1 MSFAY
6 TLANLTNS
14 LPELT
19 CKLNSELQT
28 KEPHFTRTND
38 RISTTDWQSV
48 PQTADVYSN
57 VEPMQDTGEECVATF
72 PVASYLTPL
81 LFLAIRPLTNGV
93 DIMAQLSLERVKK
106 RIEDLGKFQMN
117 QTITLQDAEI
127 MRLRSRLRAFQ
138 ARIVETKSLWEGRIN
153 QVETKLE
160 MTRHRLH
167 AVVQKGQKM
176 VNKLKREHAS
186 RLESIRELHA
196 EDVRTLNRD
205 ADRLVRTS
213 ELSAMLD
220 EDETE
225 SLATQRIQSMS
236 LEISR
241 LNNEAAELDPRTK
254 YVQRKIS
261 RKEIKAKAFQR
272 RIADLSDAIR
282 EEQEYRAESRR
293 RHEEQMRAIQ
303 AQMETFDRKMAQ
315 TRSEFDESV
324 VELTEAQPEEPEEL
338 EILRRR
344 IKKARKLTC
353 TIQSQIEQMHGEY
366 KAVKQQ
372 LKDKRDVLR
381 YKRNR
386 STRVPSQSDAI
397 RTEIEEEERVMA
409 QIREELDARDPVLAK
424 LHEKNAQLQRRVSEA
439 DYIVHGRSGGHQRLY
454 KHDLVYRHD

>member
-1 MSFAY
+1 
-6 TLANLTNS
+6 
-14 LPELT
+14 
-19 CKLNSELQT
+19 
-28 KEPHFTRTND
+28 
-38 RISTTDWQSV
+38 
-48 PQTADVYSN
+48 
-57 VEPMQDTGEECVATF
+57 
-72 PVASYLTPL
+72 
-81 LFLAIRPLTNGV
+81 
-93 DIMAQLSLERVKK
+93 MAQLSLERVKK
-106 RIEDLGKFQMN
+106 RLVEQGKFQMN
-117 QTITLQDAEI
+117 QTVTLQDAEI

-138 ARIVETKSLWEGRIN
+138 ARIVETKSLWEGRIT
-153 QVETKLE
+153 QAETKLE

-176 VNKLKREHAS
+176 MNKLKREHAS

-213 ELSAMLD
+213 ELSALLNQ
-220 EDETE
+220 DETDFM
-225 SLATQRIQSMS
+225 TQRIQSMS

-241 LNNEAAELDPRTK
+241 LNDEPEEVDPRTK

-282 EEQEYRAESRR
+282 EEHEYREENRR

-303 AQMETFDRKMAQ
+303 AQMETFDRKMTQ

-324 VELTEAQPEEPEEL
+324 VELTESQPEEPEEL

-344 IKKARKLTC
+344 IRKARKLTAR
-353 TIQSQIEQMHGEY
+353 IQKQIEQMDDEY
-366 KAVKQQ
+366 RAVKRQ

-386 STRVPSQSDAI
+386 STRVPSQSDVI
-397 RTEIEEEERVMA
+397 RTEIEEEERVIA
-409 QIREELDARDPVLAK
+409 QIREELDARDPILAK
-424 LHEKNAQLQRRVSEA
+424 LHEKNAQLQRKVNEA
-439 DYIVHGRSGGHQRLY
+439 DYIVHGRGGGHQRLAEI
-454 KHDLVYRHD
+454 VQT